1 MILLLAKFL
10 NCGEKT
16 DRNGKIIGNYGIA
29 QDNTHRPHELVPVF
43 YFRFRWV
50 QKVMFKL
57 LDKSYPILFTTFIS
71 YNDRVWDRW
80 RRYHNFQYFF
90 HYKYDRPYGMGIH
103 AKIPYRWT
111 YKNKFADKVSYID

>member
-57 LDKSYPILFTTFIS
+57 LTKVIQFFLQLLLVITTEYGIGGEDTITSNTSFIIS
-71 YNDRVWDRW
+71 MTDLMEWAYTQR
-80 RRYHNFQYFF
+80 F
-90 HYKYDRPYGMGIH
+90 HIGGLI
-103 AKIPYRWT
+103 KISSQI
-111 YKNKFADKVSYID
+111 K